1 MLTFILLMI
10 LLALVGILIAISQR
24 PLSLREQS
32 DREFDA
38 LLARERER
46 NPWPSPPAF
55 GWPRMFFLTNN
66 ERAFLQRDEPWLLFA
81 VLFALL
87 IVVTVGGG
95 YLRAHGLI

>member
-1 MLTFILLMI
+1 MITVFLLMI
-10 LLALVGILIAISQR
+10 VCGAILLAISIQR

-38 LLARERER
+38 LLARERTK
-46 NPWPSPPAF
+46 NPWPNPPAF
-55 GWPRMFFLTNN
+55 GWPRMFFLTDN

-81 VLFALL
+81 VLFVLL

-95 YLRAHGLI
+95 YLRVHGLI